1 MAAKVLL
8 VEDDRALRE
17 ALSDTLLLG
26 GHEFVAVDSAE
37 AALPVLAREAFSLV
51 ISDVNMPG
59 MDGHQ
64 LLGLIRTRY
73 PHLPVLLMTAYGAV
87 DRAVEA
93 MRQGAADYLVK
104 PFEARALLDLVA
116 RHALGQLPGSEEDGP
131 VALEP
136 ASRQLLELAA
146 RVARSDST
154 VLISGESGTGKEV
167 LANYIHQQSP
177 RAGKPFIAINCA
189 AIPDNMLEAT
199 LFGHE
204 KGSFTGAIAAQPGK
218 FELADGGTIL
228 LDEISEMP
236 LGLQAKLLRVL
247 QEREVERVGARK
259 PINLDIRVLATTNRD
274 LAAEVAA
281 GRFREDLY
289 YRLSVFPLAWRPL
302 RERPADILP
311 LAERLLRKHSR
322 KMNLGAVALGPEA
335 AQCLVRHAWPGNVRE
350 LDNAIQRALIL
361 QQGGLIQPADL
372 CLTAPIGMP
381 LEAPVPMPAMPPA
394 TPPSVEI
401 PSPAAGQDASGAL
414 GDDLRRREFQVI
426 IDTLRTER
434 GRRKEAAERLGISPR
449 TLPLQAR
456 PDARRG
462 DGRGGLS
469 LRHLRARHVPQ
480 ARLVRALCVRR
491 RSSPRA
497 VRACAPADNRSRDGP
512 CSGRGHWRR
521 TPMPGLGGD
530 LAPLLLTPLQSAGRR
545 QKSRGCWRKSHES
558 GCRVQSSDAGNAFH
572 ANGSH
577 GQGQTGSGAGRSG
590 GAELF
595 GNALPGRG
603 QGERDPAGLHR
614 DGQRLRGR
622 PERRRPDRR
631 DDRQPE
637 GQRVVP
643 GHDPGAQQTGP
654 GLPRHHADA
663 GLSGARITSSW
674 PMH

>member
-1 MAAKVLL
+1 MSVKVLL

-26 GHEFVAVDSAE
+26 GHEFVAVDCAE
-37 AALPVLAREAFSLV
+37 AALPALERETFDLV

-64 LLGLIRTRY
+64 LLGLIRARY
-73 PHLPVLLMTAYGAV
+73 PQLPVLLMTAYGAV
-87 DRAVEA
+87 DRAVDA

-104 PFEARALLDLVA
+104 PFEARALLELVA
-116 RHALGQLPGSEEDGP
+116 RHALGKTAVEGDGP

-167 LANYIHQQSP
+167 LARYIHQQSP
-177 RAGKPFIAINCA
+177 RATGPFIAINCA

-204 KGSFTGAIAAQPGK
+204 KGAFTGAIAAQPGK

-274 LAAEVAA
+274 LMGEVAA

-311 LAERLLRKHSR
+311 LAERLLAKYVR
-322 KMNLGAVALGPEA
+322 KMHHAPVSLSADARAAL
-335 AQCLVRHAWPGNVRE
+335 LTHAWPGNVRE

-361 QQGGLIQPADL
+361 QQGGWVRPEDL
-372 CLTAPIGMP
+372 CLTAPIGHAVVASVQATP
-381 LEAPVPMPAMPPA
+381 LPTGAGNPPPVMEEPA
-394 TPPSVEI
+394 T
-401 PSPAAGQDASGAL
+401 AL
-414 GDDLRRREFQVI
+414 GEDLKRREFQMI
-426 IDTLRTER
+426 IDTLRSER

-449 TLPLQAR
+449 TLR
-456 PDARRG
+456 YK
-462 DGRGGLS
+462 
-469 LRHLRARHVPQ
+469 
-480 ARLVRALCVRR
+480 
-491 RSSPRA
+491 
-497 VRACAPADNRSRDGP
+497 
-512 CSGRGHWRR
+512 
-521 TPMPGLGGD
+521 
-530 LAPLLLTPLQSAGRR
+530 LAQMR
-545 QKSRGCWRKSHES
+545 
-558 GCRVQSSDAGNAFH
+558 DAGMDVEAYLY
-572 ANGSH
+572 A
-577 GQGQTGSGAGRSG
+577 T
-590 GAELF
+590 
-595 GNALPGRG
+595 
-603 QGERDPAGLHR
+603 
-614 DGQRLRGR
+614 
-622 PERRRPDRR
+622 
-631 DDRQPE
+631 
-637 GQRVVP
+637 
-643 GHDPGAQQTGP
+643 
-654 GLPRHHADA
+654 
-663 GLSGARITSSW
+663 
-674 PMH
+674 